1 MASETYKITIE
12 EDIKFK
18 LADDYELLSSPDGEG
33 LLRKKLSPDQYFRQ
47 GDFYAFDNAKEG
59 TSIGIFSN
67 FEDWMHLNFHPY
79 CYINGSNIFFL
90 PKPEDYFSVKN
101 MRHASDE
108 EIQRLKTRLTI
119 ERYQWNS
126 NDKILVKLSNEP
138 YIGESYYYIH
148 FGIINA
154 SIKQK
159 VNQGEE
165 IDKDNIK
172 EKNYFFDI
180 DIAREAVQK
189 TNTVLNTYKNKK
201 K

>member
-1 MASETYKITIE
+1 MAYRITIE
-12 EDIKFK
+12 EDVKFK
-18 LADDYELLSSPDGEG
+18 LAEGYELLSSPEGDG
-33 LLRKKLSPDQYFRQ
+33 LLRKKLTPDQHFNQ
-47 GDFYAFDNAKEG
+47 GDFFAFDNPSLG
-59 TSIGIFSN
+59 TTVGIFSN
-67 FEDWMHLNFHPY
+67 FEDWMHLKFHPY
-79 CYINGSNIFFL
+79 CYINGSNIFTL
-90 PKPEDYFSVKN
+90 PRTEDYLSVKN
-101 MRHASDE
+101 MRHATEE

-119 ERYQWNS
+119 ERYQWNPIE
-126 NDKILVKLSNEP
+126 KTLIKLSVEP

-148 FGIINA
+148 FGVIDA

-165 IDKDNIK
+165 LDKDNIR
-172 EKNYFFDI
+172 EKNYFYDI